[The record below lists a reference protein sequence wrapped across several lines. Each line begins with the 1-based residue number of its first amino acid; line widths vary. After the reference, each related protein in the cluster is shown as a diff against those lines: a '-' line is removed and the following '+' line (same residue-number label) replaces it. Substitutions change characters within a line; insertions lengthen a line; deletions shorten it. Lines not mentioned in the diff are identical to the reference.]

1 MRAEKEDLGISL
13 MLKRI
18 ITGTGIFAVLIG
30 MFASRIFWTTE
41 ITVLEGGVLTAGEV
55 LFDAVLALMAI
66 VGTFEVV
73 RAMDVKM
80 LFIEKIIALIFPI
93 IVFPIATFCGAT
105 YAFIVIAIYDML
117 TVALSVFAF
126 KNATLE
132 SVGLTMLS
140 VFYPTG
146 LILPL
151 VAVNLMSFEALL
163 LVFAVSPLCDTM
175 AYFVGSALRGKK
187 LCPDISPNK
196 TISGAIGGIAGGAIG
211 GVAVYFFSN
220 WLYSA
225 GVLAGTAFTVGALWA
240 DVIIFIVAGALF
252 AALTE
257 LGDLA
262 ESVIK
267 RKLGIKDMGKLFPGH
282 GGMMDRIDGLSFVSP
297 VAALI
302 FCVIIPAIV

>member
-1 MRAEKEDLGISL
+1 

-18 ITGTGIFAVLIG
+18 ITGAGIFAVLIG

-41 ITVLEGGVLTAGEV
+41 ITTLEGGVLTAGVV

-126 KNATLE
+126 KDATLE

-302 FCVIIPAIV
+302 FCVIIRAIV

>member
-1 MRAEKEDLGISL
+1 

-30 MFASRIFWTTE
+30 MFASRIFWTTG
-41 ITVLEGGVLTAGEV
+41 ITVLEGGTLTAGEV

-80 LFIEKIIALIFPI
+80 LFIEKIIALLFPI

-105 YAFIVIAIYDML
+105 YAFAFVAIYGML

-126 KNATLE
+126 KDATLE
-132 SVGLTMLS
+132 SVGLTMLCL
-140 VFYPTG
+140 FYPTG

-187 LCPDISPNK
+187 LCPEISPNK
-196 TISGAIGGIAGGAIG
+196 TISGAIGGIVGGAIG

-225 GVLAGTAFTVGALWA
+225 NVLAGEAFTVGALWA
-240 DVIIFIVAGALF
+240 DVLIFIAAGAIF

-267 RKLGIKDMGKLFPGH
+267 RKLGIKDMGTLFPGH

-302 FCVIIPAIV
+302 FCVIIRALIP

>member
-41 ITVLEGGVLTAGEV
+41 ITTLEGGDLTAGVV

-126 KNATLE
+126 KDATLE

-151 VAVNLMSFEALL
+151 VAVNLMSFEASL

-187 LCPDISPNK
+187 LCPEISPNK

>member
-41 ITVLEGGVLTAGEV
+41 ITTLEGGDLTAGVV

-211 GVAVYFFSN
+211 GIAVYFFSN

-282 GGMMDRIDGLSFVSP
+282 GGMMDRVDGLSFVSP

>member
-1 MRAEKEDLGISL
+1 MRAGKEDLGISL

-41 ITVLEGGVLTAGEV
+41 ITTLEGGDLTAGVV

-151 VAVNLMSFEALL
+151 VAVNLMSFEASL

-187 LCPDISPNK
+187 LCPEISPNK

>member
-18 ITGTGIFAVLIG
+18 ITGAGIFAVLIG

-41 ITVLEGGVLTAGEV
+41 IATLEGGDLTAGVV

-151 VAVNLMSFEALL
+151 VAVNLMSFEASL

-187 LCPDISPNK
+187 LCPEISPNK

>member
-18 ITGTGIFAVLIG
+18 ITGAGIFAVLIG

-41 ITVLEGGVLTAGEV
+41 ITTLEGGDLTAGVV

-126 KNATLE
+126 KDATLE

-187 LCPDISPNK
+187 LCPAISPNK

>member
-1 MRAEKEDLGISL
+1 

-105 YAFIVIAIYDML
+105 YAFVVIAIYGML

-126 KNATLE
+126 KDATLE

-196 TISGAIGGIAGGAIG
+196 TISGAIGGIVGGAIG

-225 GVLAGTAFTVGALWA
+225 GVLAGEAFTVGALWA

-257 LGDLA
+257 WGDLA

>member
-1 MRAEKEDLGISL
+1 
-13 MLKRI
+13 
-18 ITGTGIFAVLIG
+18 

-225 GVLAGTAFTVGALWA
+225 DQKIRINCIANYSSN
-240 DVIIFIVAGALF
+240 
-252 AALTE
+252 
-257 LGDLA
+257 
-262 ESVIK
+262 SVISCMISC
-267 RKLGIKDMGKLFPGH
+267 RDCLRQTLTIWNCCLVFLIRIKTM
-282 GGMMDRIDGLSFVSP
+282 
-297 VAALI
+297 
-302 FCVIIPAIV
+302 

>member
-41 ITVLEGGVLTAGEV
+41 ITTLEGGDLTAGVV

-126 KNATLE
+126 KDATLE

-151 VAVNLMSFEALL
+151 VAVNLMSFEASL

>member
-41 ITVLEGGVLTAGEV
+41 ITVLEGGVLTAGVV

-282 GGMMDRIDGLSFVSP
+282 GGMMDRVDGLSFVSP

>member
-1 MRAEKEDLGISL
+1 

-93 IVFPIATFCGAT
+93 IVFPIATFCGAI
-105 YAFIVIAIYDML
+105 YAFVVIAIYGML

-126 KNATLE
+126 KDATLE

-196 TISGAIGGIAGGAIG
+196 TISGAIGGIVGGAIG

-225 GVLAGTAFTVGALWA
+225 GVLAGEAFTVGALWA

>member
-41 ITVLEGGVLTAGEV
+41 ITTLEGGVLTAGEV

-93 IVFPIATFCGAT
+93 IVFPIATFCGAI
-105 YAFIVIAIYDML
+105 YAFVVIAIYGML

-196 TISGAIGGIAGGAIG
+196 TISGAIGGIVGGATG

-225 GVLAGTAFTVGALWA
+225 GVLAGEAFTVGALWA

>member
-30 MFASRIFWTTE
+30 MFASRIFWTRE
-41 ITVLEGGVLTAGEV
+41 ITVLEGGVLTAGVV

-105 YAFIVIAIYDML
+105 YAFVVITIYGML

-126 KNATLE
+126 KDATLE

-196 TISGAIGGIAGGAIG
+196 TISGAIGGIVGGAIG

-225 GVLAGTAFTVGALWA
+225 GVLAGEAFTVGALWA

-302 FCVIIPAIV
+302 FCVIIRAIV

>member
-41 ITVLEGGVLTAGEV
+41 ITVLVGGVLTAGEV

-105 YAFIVIAIYDML
+105 YAFVVIAIYGML

-126 KNATLE
+126 KDATLE

-196 TISGAIGGIAGGAIG
+196 TISGAIGGIVGGAIG

-225 GVLAGTAFTVGALWA
+225 GVLAGEAFTVGALWA

-302 FCVIIPAIV
+302 FCVIIRAIV

>member
-1 MRAEKEDLGISL
+1 

-41 ITVLEGGVLTAGEV
+41 ITTLEGGVLTAGVV

>member
-1 MRAEKEDLGISL
+1 

-41 ITVLEGGVLTAGEV
+41 ITTLEGGDLTAGVV

-126 KNATLE
+126 KDATLE

>member
-1 MRAEKEDLGISL
+1 

-41 ITVLEGGVLTAGEV
+41 ITTLEGGELTAGVV

>member
-18 ITGTGIFAVLIG
+18 ITGAGIFAVLIG

-41 ITVLEGGVLTAGEV
+41 ITTLEGGDLTAGVV

-93 IVFPIATFCGAT
+93 IVFPVATFCGAT

-126 KNATLE
+126 KDATLE

-151 VAVNLMSFEALL
+151 VAVNLMSFEASL

-187 LCPDISPNK
+187 LCPEISPNK

>member
-18 ITGTGIFAVLIG
+18 ITGAGIFAVLIG

-41 ITVLEGGVLTAGEV
+41 ITVLVGGVLTAGEV

>member
-18 ITGTGIFAVLIG
+18 ITGAGIFAVLIG
-30 MFASRIFWTTE
+30 MFVSRIFWTTE
-41 ITVLEGGVLTAGEV
+41 ITTLEGGDLTAGVV

-151 VAVNLMSFEALL
+151 VAVNLMSFEASL

-187 LCPDISPNK
+187 LCPEISPNK

>member
-1 MRAEKEDLGISL
+1 

-41 ITVLEGGVLTAGEV
+41 ITVLGKYVLTAGEV

-105 YAFIVIAIYDML
+105 YAFAVVAIYGML

-126 KNATLE
+126 KDATLE

-140 VFYPTG
+140 IFYPTG
-146 LILPL
+146 LVLPL

-196 TISGAIGGIAGGAIG
+196 TISGAIGGIVGGAIG

-225 GVLAGTAFTVGALWA
+225 GVLAGEAFTVGALWA
-240 DVIIFIVAGALF
+240 DVIIFIVAGAIF

-267 RKLGIKDMGKLFPGH
+267 RKLGIKDMGTLFPGH

-302 FCVIIPAIV
+302 FCVIIPALL

>member
-41 ITVLEGGVLTAGEV
+41 ITTLEGGVLTAGVV

-93 IVFPIATFCGAT
+93 IVFPVATFCGAT

-126 KNATLE
+126 KDATLE

-151 VAVNLMSFEALL
+151 VAVNLMSFEASL

-187 LCPDISPNK
+187 LCPEISPNK

>member
-41 ITVLEGGVLTAGEV
+41 ITTLEGGDLTAGVV

>member
-1 MRAEKEDLGISL
+1 

-41 ITVLEGGVLTAGEV
+41 ITTLEGGDLTAGVV

-225 GVLAGTAFTVGALWA
+225 GVLAGEAFTVGALWA

-282 GGMMDRIDGLSFVSP
+282 GGMMDRVDGLSFVSP

>member
-1 MRAEKEDLGISL
+1 

-41 ITVLEGGVLTAGEV
+41 ITILVGGVLTAGEV

-282 GGMMDRIDGLSFVSP
+282 GGMMDRVDGLSFVSP

>member
-1 MRAEKEDLGISL
+1 

-41 ITVLEGGVLTAGEV
+41 ITTLEGGDLTAGVV

-126 KNATLE
+126 KDATLE

-151 VAVNLMSFEALL
+151 VAVNLMSFEASL

-187 LCPDISPNK
+187 LCPAISPNK

>member
-1 MRAEKEDLGISL
+1 

-41 ITVLEGGVLTAGEV
+41 ITTLEGGVLTAGVV

-126 KNATLE
+126 KDATLE

-282 GGMMDRIDGLSFVSP
+282 GGMMDRVDGLSFVSP

>member
-30 MFASRIFWTTE
+30 MFVSRIFWTTE
-41 ITVLEGGVLTAGEV
+41 ITTLEGGDLTAGVV

-105 YAFIVIAIYDML
+105 YAFVVIAIYGML

-126 KNATLE
+126 KDATLE

-225 GVLAGTAFTVGALWA
+225 GVLAGEAFTVGALWA

>member
-41 ITVLEGGVLTAGEV
+41 ITTLEGGDLTAGVV

-151 VAVNLMSFEALL
+151 VAVNLMSFEASL

-187 LCPDISPNK
+187 LCPEISPNK

-252 AALTE
+252 AALPE

>member
-1 MRAEKEDLGISL
+1 

-41 ITVLEGGVLTAGEV
+41 ITTLEGGDLTAGVV

-225 GVLAGTAFTVGALWA
+225 GILAGTAFTVGALWA

>member
-1 MRAEKEDLGISL
+1 

-18 ITGTGIFAVLIG
+18 ITGAGIFAVLIG

-41 ITVLEGGVLTAGEV
+41 ITVLVGGVLTAGVV

>member
-1 MRAEKEDLGISL
+1 

-18 ITGTGIFAVLIG
+18 ITGAGIFAVLIG

-41 ITVLEGGVLTAGEV
+41 ITTLEGGDLTAGVV

-126 KNATLE
+126 KDATLE

-187 LCPDISPNK
+187 LCPEISPNK

>member
-1 MRAEKEDLGISL
+1 

-41 ITVLEGGVLTAGEV
+41 ITTLEGGDLTAGVV

-211 GVAVYFFSN
+211 GIAVYFFSN

>member
-1 MRAEKEDLGISL
+1 

-105 YAFIVIAIYDML
+105 YAFVVIAIYGML

-126 KNATLE
+126 KDATLE

-196 TISGAIGGIAGGAIG
+196 TISGAIGGIVGGAIG

-240 DVIIFIVAGALF
+240 DIIIFIVAGALF

>member
-41 ITVLEGGVLTAGEV
+41 ITTLEGGELTAGVV

-282 GGMMDRIDGLSFVSP
+282 GGMMDRVDGLSFVSP

>member
-18 ITGTGIFAVLIG
+18 ITGAGIFAVLIG

-41 ITVLEGGVLTAGEV
+41 ITTLEGGDLTAGVV

-80 LFIEKIIALIFPI
+80 LFIEKIIALIFPT

-126 KNATLE
+126 KDATLE

-151 VAVNLMSFEALL
+151 VAVNLMSFEASL

-187 LCPDISPNK
+187 LCPEISPNK

>member
-1 MRAEKEDLGISL
+1 

-30 MFASRIFWTTE
+30 MFVSRIFWTTE
-41 ITVLEGGVLTAGEV
+41 ITTLEGGDLTAGVV

-105 YAFIVIAIYDML
+105 YAFVVIAIYGML

-126 KNATLE
+126 KDATLE

-225 GVLAGTAFTVGALWA
+225 GVLAGEAFTVGALWA

>member
-1 MRAEKEDLGISL
+1 

-18 ITGTGIFAVLIG
+18 ITGAGIFAVLIG

-41 ITVLEGGVLTAGEV
+41 ITTLEGGDLTAGVV

-126 KNATLE
+126 KDATLE

-302 FCVIIPAIV
+302 FCVIIRAIV

>member
-1 MRAEKEDLGISL
+1 
-13 MLKRI
+13 
-18 ITGTGIFAVLIG
+18 
-30 MFASRIFWTTE
+30 
-41 ITVLEGGVLTAGEV
+41 
-55 LFDAVLALMAI
+55 
-66 VGTFEVV
+66 
-73 RAMDVKM
+73 M

-105 YAFIVIAIYDML
+105 YAFVVIAIYGML

-126 KNATLE
+126 KDATLE

-196 TISGAIGGIAGGAIG
+196 TISGAIGGIVGGAIG

-225 GVLAGTAFTVGALWA
+225 GVLAGEAFTVGALWA

-302 FCVIIPAIV
+302 FCVIIRAIV